1 VVTTSEQGDK
11 VTTAFVFAVIAWRIA
26 AREDERERI
35 DLRTRTDADW
45 RMCSTS
51 SLARSSPITSPGET
65 GHHSGQF
72 ISSIHRYSCRS
83 S

>member
-35 DLRTRTDADW
+35 DLRTRTDAEQQVNAGGGVTVGT
-45 RMCSTS
+45 C
-51 SLARSSPITSPGET
+51 
-65 GHHSGQF
+65 
-72 ISSIHRYSCRS
+72 CRDHWLQ
-83 S
+83 